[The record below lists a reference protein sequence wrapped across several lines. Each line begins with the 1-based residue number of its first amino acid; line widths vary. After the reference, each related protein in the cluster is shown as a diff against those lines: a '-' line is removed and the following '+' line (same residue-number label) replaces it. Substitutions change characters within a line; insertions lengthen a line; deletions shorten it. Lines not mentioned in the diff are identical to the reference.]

1 MAREFQVYQ
10 GAAPQSAPVSGQKVP
25 YFGGIP
31 QNGAAV
37 DAAIGEVQELGVKI
51 GRLHDL
57 GLQQRVTQERD
68 RIRTEMDVEM
78 KQAAAVAWG
87 SEESLFRK
95 DGSVNSDRY
104 DAIVAKYWGQA
115 EAISP
120 GDFALGENAVRFA
133 GEQEQLRQDIALGMM
148 KFAAQATLDNTR
160 KAFADNLQLAT
171 AKEDWEA
178 ARGLV
183 EDARGSLL
191 NDTEAELELLK
202 LGRGKLRAAART
214 GGFGSPA
221 SVNVDGTEYSG
232 LSAALAMAK
241 KRGNSA
247 AAPPEPQPLPT
258 AETPAETPAEPAAPT
273 ADDMGPTL
281 TLMPQEELDSIV
293 TAFAD
298 DTRVLST
305 PRADGGVQVSCPA
318 YAPECVQ
325 RVAAVGNAH
334 GGIDA
339 QQARMMITRIALDTV
354 FEDPTATGAEVIAL
368 FDKSGIY
375 EAMGDGDA
383 AVGKARAAAI
393 AEECVARGR
402 ADTSKLSMGAI
413 KPIVEAHLRSP
424 EFLKQREWSRFETL
438 NPGLDD
444 EDDDWADRDDP
455 RWHQLKE
462 YYYKHRTEY
471 NPGFKAWDD
480 HDDLLDEY
488 EEHAQR
494 FFNWYTKNKLKD
506 IKEADIEAA
515 RDWYTMHITSRLRE
529 KLQVDSQGSLNY
541 EGYASDLQLVRA
553 ALRESPPARLG
564 AEELIASRDKLNAEA
579 AGLSHRFRQAAAKD
593 YTALHSLKEQRSM
606 KAQRE
611 EKAKKQAEGKAARE
625 AKKRD
630 EAQEKAAAKEAAR
643 KLHVARSTPTR
654 ADWQWDAAPAAD
666 GAVPQC
672 SLPES
677 EYNRL
682 QSELGFD
689 GSQLVYLQVNGAR
702 ILVTGV
708 SKNGKLQ
715 LNAPA
720 VAKVQKKPNAK
731 KGESWKTNGN
741 LEFSYY
747 FKSTEAK

>member
-1 MAREFQVYQ
+1 MSRQFQVYQ
-10 GAAPQSAPVSGQKVP
+10 GAAPQSPQVQTPQVP
-25 YFGGIP
+25 SFANIP
-31 QNGAAV
+31 HNGAAV
-37 DAAIGEVQELGVKI
+37 DAAIGQAQELGTKI
-51 GRLHDL
+51 ARLHDL
-57 GLQQRVTQERD
+57 GLQQRVTQEREKLQAD
-68 RIRTEMDVEM
+68 MQVEM
-78 KQAAAVAWG
+78 QQSAALPWG

-120 GDFALGENAVRFA
+120 GEFALGENAVRYA

-160 KAFADNLQLAT
+160 KAFVDNLQLAT
-171 AKEDWEA
+171 AKEDWAA
-178 ARGLV
+178 ARRLI

-202 LGRGKLRAAART
+202 LNRGKLRSAAGS

-221 SVNVDGTEYSG
+221 TVNVDGTEYSG
-232 LSAALAMAK
+232 LSAALAMAQ
-241 KRGNSA
+241 KRGNSTA
-247 AAPPEPQPLPT
+247 APEPQALPT
-258 AETPAETPAEPAAPT
+258 AETPAETPAENPAAPPT

-281 TLMPQEELDSIV
+281 TLMPQEELDSVI

-298 DTRVLST
+298 DTRVLTT
-305 PRADGGVQVSCPA
+305 PRADGGVQVSCPSN
-318 YAPECVQ
+318 APECVQ

-334 GGIDA
+334 GGVDA
-339 QQARMMITRIALDTV
+339 QQARMMVARIALDTV
-354 FEDPTATGAEVIAL
+354 FEDPTATGAEVLAL

-375 EAMGDGDA
+375 EALGEGDA

-413 KPIVEAHLRSP
+413 KPIVDAHLRSP
-424 EFLKQREWSRFETL
+424 EFLKQREWSRLEAL
-438 NPGLDD
+438 NPGVDD
-444 EDDDWADRDDP
+444 DDDWDDRDDP

-462 YYYKHRTEY
+462 YYYKYRTEY

-494 FFNWYTKNKLKD
+494 FFNWFSKNKLKEL
-506 IKEADIEAA
+506 KEADTEAA
-515 RDWYTMHITSRLRE
+515 RDWYTMRITSLLRE

-541 EGYASDLQLVRA
+541 DGYASDVQLVRA
-553 ALRESPPARLG
+553 ALRELPPSRLG

-579 AGLSHRFRQAAAKD
+579 AGLSRRFRQAAAKD
-593 YTALHSLKEQRSM
+593 YAELYALKEQRSM

-611 EKAKKQAEGKAARE
+611 EKAKKQAEEKAARE
-625 AKKRD
+625 AKKRA

-643 KLHVARSTPTR
+643 KLHVARSSPTR
-654 ADWQWDAAPAAD
+654 ADWQWDGSPCAD

-672 SLPES
+672 AVPEA

-682 QSELGFD
+682 QSQLGFD

-708 SKNGKLQ
+708 SSNGKLQ
-715 LNAPA
+715 LNSPA
-720 VAKVQKKPNAK
+720 VAKVQEKPNSK
-731 KGESWKTNGN
+731 KGESWKTNGS